1 MSNQIVQII
10 KTPIERSN
18 EPNFRLIRVIR
29 GRGSNP
35 TLYIYEINKS
45 ITHSHVGDVVY
56 TINNSDINSLVDEL
70 SNMQFGGLKKRT
82 KRTKRRKHKKSRKS
96 HKKSKKSRR

>member
-18 EPNFRLIRVIR
+18 QPNFRLIRVIR

-35 TLYIYEINKS
+35 TLYIYEINRS

-70 SNMQFGGLKKRT
+70 SNMQFGGLKR
-82 KRTKRRKHKKSRKS
+82 RTKRRKHKKSRKS